1 MQIESCVLTFK
12 ERQKQQFVVKA
23 LKFNYYTKAYK
34 LLVDFQLDLKD
45 EINNPSNLKVLF
57 VI

>member
-1 MQIESCVLTFK
+1 LNLAYLHLK
-12 ERQKQQFVVKA
+12 KGKKQQFVVKA